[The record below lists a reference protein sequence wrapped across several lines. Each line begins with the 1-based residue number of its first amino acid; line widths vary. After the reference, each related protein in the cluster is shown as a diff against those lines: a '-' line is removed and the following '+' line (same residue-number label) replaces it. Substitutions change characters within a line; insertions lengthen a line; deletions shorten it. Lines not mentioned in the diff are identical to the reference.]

1 MKAELEKHCVNRD
14 LDSQLVFERDSWDEF
29 FEHHVVKEV
38 FYRFVNRAK
47 NPVPIHGHEGVAR
60 NPVASATA
68 IMDFRG
74 VKGTQS
80 PLNMSSF
87 N

>member
-29 FEHHVVKEV
+29 FENHVVKEV

-47 NPVPIHGHEGVAR
+47 NPVPIYDQGSEATHIKIPSGILLLL
-60 NPVASATA
+60 ASY
-68 IMDFRG
+68 R
-74 VKGTQS
+74 TQH
-80 PLNMSSF
+80 
-87 N
+87 